1 MKKIFQISVI
11 ALAGMSFGLL
21 AYQAFHRPT
30 KTEWTRVILPDGAE
44 INAEV
49 SASFGAILQGLKGRN
64 SLDQRAG
71 MLFRYPTPGYH
82 PHWMYQCKIALDM
95 IWLDDGGTVI
105 EIVSNA
111 KPCAGPASACPRYGG
126 NQHNTKYVLELAA
139 GESAQHRLA
148 VHQTIEFDE

>member
-1 MKKIFQISVI
+1 MKKPFQIALI
-11 ALAGMSFGLL
+11 ALAGIAFGLFAYL
-21 AYQAFHRPT
+21 AVHRSAH
-30 KTEWTRVILPDGAE
+30 EERVQVILPDGGE

-49 SASFGAILQGLKGRN
+49 SSSFAAIRQGLKGRD
-64 SLDQRAG
+64 SLDRQAG